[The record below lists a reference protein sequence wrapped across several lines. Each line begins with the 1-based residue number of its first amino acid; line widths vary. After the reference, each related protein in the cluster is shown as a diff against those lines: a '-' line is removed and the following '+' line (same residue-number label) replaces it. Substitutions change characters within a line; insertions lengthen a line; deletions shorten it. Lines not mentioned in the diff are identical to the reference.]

1 MRSPLLALFSAFACL
16 VPLLASTTAEARGH
30 CWCEIANACPKDG
43 GRTAHD
49 LGAIAS
55 YSRFESGKEL
65 DCSTRCAHAAAD
77 LEAQLRDDPAALC
90 EKLGPGTHRLA
101 AYSKVGHTDTRRKW
115 CDPDHIIGTLACE
128 RECICPEGF
137 EYDPGAGHCAG
148 RCGDL
153 FVMTR
158 PDSCH
163 WDGAFTDGDPCD
175 GVTIGP
181 MPVGIW
187 PVELMTPEGELVW
200 VEDVVG
206 DLHVEEIPAELP
218 LDALED
224 APDGPPVC
232 GVDICEGG

>member
-1 MRSPLLALFSAFACL
+1 MRSPHLFALPLAACLIALFTAGR
-16 VPLLASTTAEARGH
+16 AEARGH

-65 DCSTRCAHAAAD
+65 DCATRCANAAAD
-77 LEAQLRDDPAALC
+77 IESELRDDPAALC
-90 EKLGPGTHRLA
+90 EKLGPGNHRLA
-101 AYSKVGHTDTRRKW
+101 AYSKVGHTDTDRKW
-115 CDPDHIIGTLACE
+115 CDPDHIIGTLRCS
-128 RECICPEGF
+128 RQCICPEG
-137 EYDPGAGHCAG
+137 YAYKPGAGHCAG
-148 RCGDL
+148 YCGDV

-163 WDGAFTDGDPCD
+163 TVGEFTDESPCD
-175 GVTIGP
+175 GIVLGP
-181 MPVGIW
+181 TPIDRW
-187 PVELMTPEGELVW
+187 PVELVTSEGELVS

-218 LDALED
+218 LDAFDDL
-224 APDGPPVC
+224 PLGGPGC
-232 GVDICEGG
+232 GVDICEPE